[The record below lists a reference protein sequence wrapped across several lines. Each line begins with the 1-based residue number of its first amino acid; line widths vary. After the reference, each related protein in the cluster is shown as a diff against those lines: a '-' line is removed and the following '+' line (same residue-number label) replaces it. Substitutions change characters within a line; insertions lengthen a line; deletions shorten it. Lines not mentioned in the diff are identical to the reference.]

1 MPTTLLVM
9 ALVGFAAQ
17 LVDGAL
23 GMAYG
28 VTSSS
33 LLLTIGLAPAA
44 ASASVHLAEVGTTLA
59 SGLSHWRLRNLSR
72 HTVIRLAIPG
82 AIGAFAGAVVLSNL
96 SAESARPA
104 VSFFLA
110 GLGVLILVR
119 FGFRQRPA
127 TRTRPIPLRALAPL
141 GLVGGFLD
149 AAGGG
154 GWGPVVTP
162 SLLATGRVQPRK
174 VVGSVDASEFAV
186 AAAASIGFF
195 VALDLSQISL
205 MVVGGM
211 LLGGLLAAPLAAWLV
226 RHLPARVLGVAV
238 SGLIILTNGPR
249 ALDSVGVTPLVEY
262 SLLGALAV
270 AWLLAMA
277 LVIRRRGAHAAMHDA
292 GASD

>member
-1 MPTTLLVM
+1 MSTSFLVV

-28 VTSSS
+28 VTSST
-33 LLLTIGLAPAA
+33 LLLTMGLAPAA

-59 SGLSHWRLRNLSR
+59 SGVSHWRLRNLSR
-72 HTVIRLAIPG
+72 HTVVRLAIPG
-82 AIGAFAGAVVLSNL
+82 AIGGFTGAVVLSSL
-96 SAESARPA
+96 SAESARPL
-104 VSFFLA
+104 VSIFLA

-119 FGFRQRPA
+119 FGFRRRPP
-127 TRTRPIPLRALAPL
+127 TRSRPISARALAPL

-174 VVGSVDASEFAV
+174 VIGSVDASEFAV
-186 AAAASIGFF
+186 AVAASIGFL
-195 VALDLSQISL
+195 VALDLSEISPV
-205 MVVGGM
+205 VVGGM
-211 LLGGLLAAPLAAWLV
+211 LLGGLVAAPVAAWLV
-226 RHLPARVLGVAV
+226 RHLPARILGVAV

-249 ALDSVGVTPLVEY
+249 ALEAVSLPPVAEVGLLVALGLVWAAAFVVVLVRRDAV
-262 SLLGALAV
+262 SLAP
-270 AWLLAMA
+270 
-277 LVIRRRGAHAAMHDA
+277 
-292 GASD
+292 

>member
-1 MPTTLLVM
+1 MPISFLVM
-9 ALVGFAAQ
+9 AMVGFAAQ

-33 LLLTIGLAPAA
+33 LLLTVGLAPAA
-44 ASASVHLAEVGTTLA
+44 ASASVHIAEVGTTLA
-59 SGLSHWRLRNLSR
+59 SGVSHWRLRNLSR
-72 HTVIRLAIPG
+72 DTVIRLAVPG
-82 AIGAFAGAVVLSNL
+82 AIGAFLGAVVLSNL
-96 SAESARPA
+96 SAESARPL
-104 VSFFLA
+104 VSIFLA

-119 FGFRQRPA
+119 FGFRRRPA
-127 TRTRPIPLRALAPL
+127 TRTRPLPVRALAPL

-186 AAAASIGFF
+186 AVAASLGFF
-195 VALDLSQISL
+195 VALDLSQISPVVVAGML
-205 MVVGGM
+205 VGG
-211 LLGGLLAAPLAAWLV
+211 LIAAPMAAWLV

-238 SGLIILTNGPR
+238 SGIILLTNGPR
-249 ALDSVGVTPLVEY
+249 ALESVGLAPVAEY
-262 SLLGALAV
+262 SLLAAVALAWAV
-270 AWLLAMA
+270 A
-277 LVIRRRGAHAAMHDA
+277 LVLVVLRRDVRAAPHSSPTPD
-292 GASD
+292 